1 MKYDF
6 TTILDRS
13 GHDALAVDA
22 PLNYLDSFG
31 NIKRKDGFDVIPMW
45 VADMNFA
52 VSPSITEAIKDRLNY
67 PTFGYY
73 LPSKEYYNAI
83 INWQASRNNVESLT
97 KENIGYENGVL
108 GGLISSLNAL
118 ASYGDA
124 VLLHSPTY
132 IGFTMSIE
140 NAGYKIVHSPLRKDD
155 TDTWRMDY
163 EDMEKKIKDNNIK
176 VAILCNP
183 FNPCGRVFT
192 KDELEQAINIFEK
205 HNVYIISDE
214 IWSDLTLYGN
224 KHTPTQSVNEY
235 AKSHTIAL
243 YAPSKTFNLAG
254 LIGAYHI
261 IYDEWLAQRINS
273 TSSKSHYNSMNVLS
287 MHALIGAY
295 NEEGQE
301 WLKELKEVLE
311 DNIDYAYSFIQNNF
325 KGITLFK
332 PEGTYMLFI
341 NCKDYCEKN
350 NLKIEDILNKAWEYG
365 VYIQNGRPFHDEYS
379 LRINLALPKE
389 KVIEA
394 FDRLKEYVFK

>member
-22 PLNYLDSFG
+22 PLNYFG
-31 NIKRKDGFDVIPMW
+31 DFGKIKRKDGFNVIPMW

-52 VSPSITEAIKDRLNY
+52 VSPSITDAIKDRLNY
-67 PTFGYY
+67 PTFGYFMA
-73 LPSKEYYNAI
+73 SEEYYNAI
-83 INWQASRNNVESLT
+83 INWQRSRNNVEALS

-118 ASYGDA
+118 ASYGDV

-140 NAGYKIVHSPLRKDD
+140 NAGYRIIHSPLRKDD
-155 TDTWRMDY
+155 KDIWRMDY
-163 EDMEKKIKDNNIK
+163 EDMEKKIIDNNIK

-224 KHTPTQSVNEY
+224 KHIPTQSINEY
-235 AKSHTIAL
+235 ARNHTVAL

-261 IYDEWLAQRINS
+261 IYDKWLNQRIQS
-273 TSSKSHYNSMNVLS
+273 TASKSHYNSMNVLS

-295 NEEGQE
+295 NNGQE

-325 KGITLFK
+325 KDVSLFK

-350 NLKIEDILNKAWEYG
+350 NLKIEDILYKAWEYG
-365 VYIQNGRPFHDEYS
+365 VYIQNGRPFNDEYS
-379 LRINLALPKE
+379 LRMNLALPKE

-394 FDRLKEYVFK
+394 FDRLKDYVII